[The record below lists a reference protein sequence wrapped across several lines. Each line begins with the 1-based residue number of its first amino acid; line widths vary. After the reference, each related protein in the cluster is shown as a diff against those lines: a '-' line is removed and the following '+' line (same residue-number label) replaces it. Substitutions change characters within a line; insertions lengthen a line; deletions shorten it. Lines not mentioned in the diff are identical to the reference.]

1 MDGEE
6 ASTGGDQDGRY
17 QRAAAAFGPAL
28 ERLARGYEADPDLRR
43 DLLQEI
49 HIALWRSFAGFDGR
63 CAERT
68 WVYRVAHNTGASHML
83 RRRRARPAALAS
95 LEELAERPDP
105 AQPDPEAQLG
115 ERQALDRLHGLI
127 AALKATDRQIVLL
140 YLEGLDAAAIGEV
153 CGLTPGAVATKLHRL
168 KALLAQRF
176 RQGPSQGGGHAD

>member
-1 MDGEE
+1 MDGTDRPTTAE
-6 ASTGGDQDGRY
+6 QDARY
-17 QRAAAAFGPAL
+17 QRAADAFGPAL

-68 WVYRVAHNTGASHML
+68 WVYRVAHNTGVSHML

-105 AQPDPEAQLG
+105 SQPSPEAQLG
-115 ERQALDRLHGLI
+115 DRQALDILGRLI
-127 AALKATDRQIVLL
+127 AALKPGDRQIVLL
-140 YLEGLDAAAIGEV
+140 HLEGLDGGAIGEV

-176 RQGPSQGGGHAD
+176 RGGAHAR